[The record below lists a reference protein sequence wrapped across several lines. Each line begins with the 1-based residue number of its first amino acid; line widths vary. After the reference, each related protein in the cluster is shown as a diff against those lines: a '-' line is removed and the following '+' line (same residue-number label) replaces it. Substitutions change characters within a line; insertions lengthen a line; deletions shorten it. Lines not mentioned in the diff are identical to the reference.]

1 MPVFSFSIE
10 QNFLPQLKGVKWS
23 VVEVSKKS
31 LLSFIVTK
39 CMLVFWKSELYVNY
53 RIPYI
58 ENLTQVENDLLVK
71 SFEKLKEPLTRFQR
85 KS

>member
-1 MPVFSFSIE
+1 MFSFSIE
-10 QNFLPQLKGVKWS
+10 QNFFPQLKGVKWS

-39 CMLVFWKSELYVNY
+39 CMLALWKSELYINY